1 MQLPFGRF
9 GAIFI
14 LSSMFITAY
23 GAMVAY
29 LLIIKDTLPVV
40 FGLENEVGTGSFIE
54 REVLMLV
61 TSLVIVVP
69 LSMQRDF
76 SSLAKTSILS
86 VIADVLLVVFVAA
99 FSPVKSSVEKAGGI
113 GEVIKSNVVNG
124 GGFFVGFGVLTIAMT
139 CQHSA
144 FIVAGSLNNLTSR
157 RWATVTCISL
167 SISAISCLV
176 LGVFGYLGFLDQT
189 QGDILN
195 NFNDDP
201 KANVARVLLAITMF
215 FTYPM
220 EAFVARHVLVQLIWS
235 GDMDGKITTTD
246 LTSGE
251 TTTTKAKI
259 CGCLN
264 RRHQVTIVI
273 YIMTLI
279 PALIVNDLGPV
290 LSITG
295 AIGGCCLAY
304 IGPGLAYLGVHGDSF
319 MEWITIT
326 VYNKNSKSQSWK
338 AGNDTVQA
346 GDLPVEGDS
355 TANLPDINASRPTS
369 LSTAGPKP
377 WWWWPTLMPIWVAI
391 ASIGARGVSERMMDL
406 EQSHGGPQSISPA
419 NSAENGESTE
429 LPEDIGPCKRDYF
442 FSIFFIL
449 FGIIALVAGII
460 SNIYVQVN
468 DVFYTPTR

>member
-1 MQLPFGRF
+1 
-9 GAIFI
+9 
-14 LSSMFITAY
+14 MFITAY

-40 FGLENEVGTGSFIE
+40 FGLENEVGTGSFVE

-86 VIADVLLVVFVAA
+86 VIADILLVIFIAV
-99 FSPVKSSVEKAGGI
+99 FSPVKSSVENAGGI
-113 GEVIKSNVVNG
+113 GEVIKKNAVNG

-144 FIVAGSLNNLTSR
+144 FIVAGSLDNLTSK

-167 SISAISCLV
+167 TISAILCLI
-176 LGVFGYLGFLDQT
+176 LGSFGYLGFLDET

-220 EAFVARHVLVQLIWS
+220 EAFVARHVLVQLIWG
-235 GDMDGKITTTD
+235 GDMDGKVTSTD
-246 LTSGE
+246 LSTGE
-251 TTTTKAKI
+251 SSTTKAKMF
-259 CGCLN
+259 GCLN
-264 RRHQVTIVI
+264 RRHQVTIGI
-273 YIMTLI
+273 YIITLI
-279 PALIVNDLGPV
+279 PALIVDDLGPV

-319 MEWITIT
+319 LAWITDI
-326 VYNKNSKSQSWK
+326 VYNKNSNTQSGK
-338 AGNDTVQA
+338 ASSAVHE
-346 GDLPVEGDS
+346 GDLPVEGDA
-355 TANLPDINASRPTS
+355 TANLPDMNGSKPTS

-377 WWWWPTLMPIWVAI
+377 WWWWPTFMPIWVAI
-391 ASIGARGVSERMMDL
+391 ASTGARGMNERLTDL
-406 EQSHGGPQSISPA
+406 EQSHGGPHTMSPT
-419 NSAENGESTE
+419 NQAENGHAAPEETE
-429 LPEDIGPCKRDYF
+429 VIGARKRDYF
-442 FSIFFIL
+442 FSMFFIL
-449 FGIIALVAGII
+449 FGIVALVAGIV

-468 DVFYTPTR
+468 DIFYTPTR